1 MAAGGDCGKQ
11 SVGAPTINE
20 VGEKGDPQSANA
32 NALVLSV
39 RRTLSGL
46 CELKT
51 EIDLRVPDCKTMPRP
66 LIVLMTGTTKAHR
79 ILLSVSS
86 YAAMIALV
94 VAATILSLCDVTHAA
109 GTHAAGPPRVILLRG
124 WFGVFSMGLDTVT
137 EQLKAQGINAEV
149 AGHLS
154 WQNEVAEILRERA
167 AGRTGPL
174 ILVGHSQGANNVID
188 MARLLESSHVTV
200 DLLITLSPFM
210 QNRVPL
216 NVVKAINYFQAPG
229 WGQPLEAE
237 PGFRGKLINVNL
249 ADDPTITHI
258 GMDKSTKVQ
267 TEIVRE
273 IAAVK

>member
-1 MAAGGDCGKQ
+1 MMRNCKTPGNRACEGLAAEGLAAGNLMADGLAASNGGG
-11 SVGAPTINE
+11 SVPT
-20 VGEKGDPQSANA
+20 SRR
-32 NALVLSV
+32 LV
-39 RRTLSGL
+39 TLYGY
-46 CELKT
+46 
-51 EIDLRVPDCKTMPRP
+51 
-66 LIVLMTGTTKAHR
+66 TT
-79 ILLSVSS
+79 
-86 YAAMIALV
+86 MIAVV
-94 VAATILSLCDVTHAA
+94 VAAMLLSLCDATCAA
-109 GTHAAGPPRVILLRG
+109 GTPRVILLRG
-124 WFGVFSMGLDTVT
+124 WFGVFSMGLDSVT

-154 WQNEVAEILRERA
+154 WQNEVTEILRERA

-188 MARLLESSHVTV
+188 MARALETSHVTV

-216 NVVKAINYFQAPG
+216 NVAKAINYFQAPG

-249 ADDPTITHI
+249 ADDPTISHI
-258 GMDKSTKVQ
+258 GIDKNTKIQ

>member
-1 MAAGGDCGKQ
+1 MRTWARYDAQLQGARQSRREGVAMAKAGG
-11 SVGAPTINE
+11 
-20 VGEKGDPQSANA
+20 EKVPSY
-32 NALVLSV
+32 
-39 RRTLSGL
+39 RTLRRLQG
-46 CELKT
+46 
-51 EIDLRVPDCKTMPRP
+51 
-66 LIVLMTGTTKAHR
+66 
-79 ILLSVSS
+79 

-94 VAATILSLCDVTHAA
+94 AVTIVVSWCDLTQAA
-109 GTHAAGPPRVILLRG
+109 GTPRVILLRG
-124 WFGVFSMGLDTVT
+124 WFGVFSMGLDSVT
-137 EQLKAQGINAEV
+137 DQLKAQGINAEV

-167 AGRTGPL
+167 SGRMRPL

-188 MARLLESSHVTV
+188 MARALEASHVTV

-216 NVVKAINYFQAPG
+216 NVAKAINYYQAPG

-249 ADDPTITHI
+249 ADDPTISHI
-258 GMDKSTKVQ
+258 GIDKSTKIQ

>member
-1 MAAGGDCGKQ
+1 MMRNCKAPGNRAGEGVAAEGFVAEGFLPEGFAASKVGGSKVP
-11 SVGAPTINE
+11 SYRN
-20 VGEKGDPQSANA
+20 
-32 NALVLSV
+32 
-39 RRTLSGL
+39 
-46 CELKT
+46 
-51 EIDLRVPDCKTMPRP
+51 LRK
-66 LIVLMTGTTKAHR
+66 LYG
-79 ILLSVSS
+79 S
-86 YAAMIALV
+86 AAMIALV
-94 VAATILSLCDVTHAA
+94 VAVMILALGDVTRAA
-109 GTHAAGPPRVILLRG
+109 GTPRVILLRG

-154 WQNEVAEILRERA
+154 WQNEVAEIVRERA

-188 MARLLESSHVTV
+188 MARALESSHVTV

-216 NVVKAINYFQAPG
+216 NVAKAINYFQAPG

-249 ADDPTITHI
+249 ADDPTISHI
-258 GMDKSTKVQ
+258 GIDKSTKIQ

>member
-1 MAAGGDCGKQ
+1 MMRNCKAPGNRAGEGIAAAKAGG
-11 SVGAPTINE
+11 
-20 VGEKGDPQSANA
+20 EK
-32 NALVLSV
+32 V
-39 RRTLSGL
+39 RSYRNLRTLHG
-46 CELKT
+46 
-51 EIDLRVPDCKTMPRP
+51 
-66 LIVLMTGTTKAHR
+66 
-79 ILLSVSS
+79 

-94 VAATILSLCDVTHAA
+94 AVAMVVSWCDLTEAA
-109 GTHAAGPPRVILLRG
+109 GTPRVILLRG
-124 WFGVFSMGLDTVT
+124 WFGVFSMGLDSVT
-137 EQLKAQGINAEV
+137 DQLKAQGINAEV

-167 AGRTGPL
+167 SGRTGPL

-188 MARLLESSHVTV
+188 MARALESSHVTV

-216 NVVKAINYFQAPG
+216 NVAKAINYYQAPG

-249 ADDPTITHI
+249 ADDPTISHI
-258 GMDKSTKVQ
+258 GIDKSTKIQ

>member
-1 MAAGGDCGKQ
+1 MMRDCQATGNRAGEGIATEGLAAERSGTEDLAGSKAGGSNVTSNRNLWPPPGY
-11 SVGAPTINE
+11 AP
-20 VGEKGDPQSANA
+20 
-32 NALVLSV
+32 
-39 RRTLSGL
+39 
-46 CELKT
+46 
-51 EIDLRVPDCKTMPRP
+51 
-66 LIVLMTGTTKAHR
+66 
-79 ILLSVSS
+79 
-86 YAAMIALV
+86 MIALV
-94 VAATILSLCDVTHAA
+94 VAVMILSLCHVTHAA
-109 GTHAAGPPRVILLRG
+109 GTPRVILLRG

-137 EQLKAQGINAEV
+137 EELKAQGIKAEV

-188 MARLLESSHVTV
+188 MARELDPSHVTV

-216 NVVKAINYFQAPG
+216 NVAKAINYFQAPG

-249 ADDPTITHI
+249 ANDPTISHI
-258 GMDKSTKVQ
+258 GIDKSTKIQ

>member
-1 MAAGGDCGKQ
+1 MEGLALEDLVLEGFTVEGFTVEGWAASKAGGSKVP
-11 SVGAPTINE
+11 SYRNW
-20 VGEKGDPQSANA
+20 
-32 NALVLSV
+32 
-39 RRTLSGL
+39 RTLHG
-46 CELKT
+46 
-51 EIDLRVPDCKTMPRP
+51 
-66 LIVLMTGTTKAHR
+66 
-79 ILLSVSS
+79 

-94 VAATILSLCDVTHAA
+94 VAAMILSVCNVTHAA
-109 GTHAAGPPRVILLRG
+109 GTPRVILLRG
-124 WFGVFSMGLDTVT
+124 WFGVFSMGLDAVT
-137 EQLKAQGINAEV
+137 DQLKAQGINAEV

-167 AGRTGPL
+167 AGHTGPL

-188 MARLLESSHVTV
+188 MARALEPSHVTV

-216 NVVKAINYFQAPG
+216 NVAKAINYFQAPG

-249 ADDPTITHI
+249 ADDPTISHI
-258 GMDKSTKVQ
+258 GMDKSTKIQ